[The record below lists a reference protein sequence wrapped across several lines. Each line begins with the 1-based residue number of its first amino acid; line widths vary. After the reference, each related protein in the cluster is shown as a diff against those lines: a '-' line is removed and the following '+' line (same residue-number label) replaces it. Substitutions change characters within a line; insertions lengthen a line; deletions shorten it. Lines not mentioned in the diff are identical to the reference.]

1 MNVITNNERLI
12 SIMQAT
18 FPKGRPKLIEW
29 LKQNPITKRKLR
41 LIFHE
46 AEHATAIYLNNKA
59 RMLPPVFFLISLNA
73 ISNLSEN
80 NFKFDQAS
88 HSFMEGG
95 RLIES
100 LPPSI
105 KALVDQSVNPMAFTK
120 EYMSVLEADIINLL
134 MGPLAEAK
142 HVAEIDN
149 QPFNRRLVNLQ
160 ALKNYGGSSKLA
172 VVEDYLQSFSTSQQ
186 ERDRKLDALYTVAF
200 KFLNG
205 HENWAAIAKLANH
218 IVNNDQNSIRY
229 EDVASVLEP

>member
-1 MNVITNNERLI
+1 
-12 SIMQAT
+12 MQAT

-41 LIFHE
+41 LIFHG
-46 AEHATAIYLNNKA
+46 AGHATAIYLNNKA
-59 RMLPPVFFLISLNA
+59 RMLPPVFFLISLNCL
-73 ISNLSEN
+73 INLSEN

-105 KALVDQSVNPMAFTK
+105 EALVHQSADPKALKN
-120 EYMSVLEADIINLL
+120 EYIRVLEANIINLL
-134 MGPLAEAK
+134 IGPLAEAK

-149 QPFNRRLVNLQ
+149 EPFNQRLVNLQ

-172 VVEDYLQSFSTSQQ
+172 VVEDYLQSFSTPQQ
-186 ERDRKLDALYTVAF
+186 ERDRKLDTLFTVAF
-200 KFLNG
+200 NFLND
-205 HENWAAIAKLANH
+205 HKNWAAIAKQANH